1 MVSPAEVARSYDARA
16 PRRAESSTRF
26 DADRVRA
33 HLAVAQTRSAGQVL
47 VDTAGI
53 PGGGLAVLVVVD
65 DQPLLVEA
73 AVGTVERAGFTV
85 DRVDHPILR
94 VQRDASGAITGVV
107 ADDGASGLRGSRESW
122 ICLEVPGARP
132 DDSERLRD
140 AIASVIARVVAVH
153 TDSAAMGAVID
164 EAASALEGEQRE
176 LLAWLGDRNF
186 QPIGVVTAGSGD
198 EAWTRGLG
206 VFTDDALPRPP
217 FVDDA
222 GVTVGRMH
230 LPAGVHRTAYPAVV
244 DIVTPDTRVAVVGV
258 FSTAGVTAD
267 VTTVPVVREVVAA
280 TLRHAG
286 TDADAYSGATMIE
299 LLQNHPRTDLFSADP
314 ELLARDLAD
323 ALEAVT
329 AREVRVFLRADP
341 RSAIVSAQIHL
352 PRDRYTTRLRATM
365 QEHLAQRIGGHD
377 AEYSARITDAPLA
390 AIHVLMRTEVVAGVQ
405 PAAPGTVT
413 DLDGDLRSEIQSDLA
428 DAARSWDEQ
437 LCATATSGDA
447 ELDES
452 TAAAYAAVLSQAYKD
467 QRDPHTALADAA
479 VLSSLEPGGFDV
491 RLARHADIAHRWT
504 FGLYLCG
511 RSASLTA
518 VLPMIQSLGVEVL
531 DEQPLAVTRPDGIDC
546 WIYEFTLQ
554 PAGGVTVSADV
565 ADDLGHRFTDA
576 FSHLWSGIAEVDEFN
591 ELVIRTRLDWRS
603 IVMLRAYAN
612 YLRQCGFAYSTRRIA
627 SVLGD
632 HAQLAEALIDV
643 VEASFHPDRADEQAR
658 DAALDRVAALS
669 GDVMSLDADRIV
681 SAFVDLVR
689 ATVRT
694 NFFTEG
700 VLRRSLAIKLLP
712 EQIPQAPQPRPHR
725 EIYVYSPRVEGVH
738 LRFGAV
744 ARGGIRW
751 SDRTEDFRTEI
762 LGLVK
767 AQAVKNAVIVPVGAK
782 GGFVV
787 RRPPVPTGDAG
798 TDREATRATGVAC
811 YREFIS
817 ALLDLTD
824 DVAPDG
830 SVRPA
835 PGLVRRDGDDTY
847 LVVAADKGTAAF
859 SDIANEVAADH
870 GFWLGD
876 AFASGG
882 SVGYDHKAM
891 GITARGAW
899 ESVRRHF
906 LEIDLDVDAD
916 DFTVVGVG
924 DMSGDVFG
932 NGMLLSDHIGL
943 VAAFDHRH
951 VFVDP
956 TPDRAVATEQRRRL
970 FAMPRSSW
978 ADYDTDAISE
988 GGGVWSRETKSIPVS
1003 PQMRAALG
1011 IDGDGESLSPPELI
1025 TAILCAPVDLL
1036 WNGGIGTYV
1045 KASTESHA
1053 DVGDKA
1059 NDAIRVDATQVR
1071 ARVIGEG
1078 GNLGV
1083 TERGRVEFDLHGGRI
1098 NSDAL
1103 DNSAG
1108 VDCSDHEVNIKILL
1122 DAAVAAGDLDASER
1136 NTLLA
1141 SMTDEVARLVLS
1153 DNIAQN
1159 TALGIARAQS
1169 APMAEVHVRLLRHLA
1184 RDHGVDLELEVLP
1197 TARSLARR
1205 GPDRDRVGL
1214 TSPELATTMA
1224 HVKLAVKSE
1233 LLHGDLPDNDVFEQ
1247 RVARYFPVP
1256 LRDRFAE
1263 GIRRH
1268 RLRREI
1274 VATTLVNEVVDCA
1287 GPEHVFSLIEGSG
1300 ASETDAVRAF
1310 VVASEIFRLDELWQG
1325 IVGAQAPA
1333 AAVDAMVIRWRRLLF
1348 RASRWLLATRP
1359 QPLAVSAEVTRY
1371 AQRVADLLPLV
1382 DGWLGER
1389 SRHEIDAVAAEL
1401 AESGVTGDVVGA
1413 AAGCLHWF
1421 CLLDVV
1427 DAAEIADRDERE
1439 VGELYF
1445 AVMEYLGVEQLLTAV
1460 SDLDSGDRWQSLAR
1474 LALRDDLFAVLRSI
1488 TLTVLELGEPDES
1501 AAEKIE
1507 EWRMHTAT
1515 RLTRAQATLEEI
1527 DASGHHDLAT
1537 LSVAARAL
1545 RSMIR

>member
-1 MVSPAEVARSYDARA
+1 VAHRRSPGE
-16 PRRAESSTRF
+16 
-26 DADRVRA
+26 
-33 HLAVAQTRSAGQVL
+33 VL
-47 VDTAGI
+47 VDVVEI
-53 PGGGLAVLVVVD
+53 PGGGLAVLAVAD

-73 AVGTVERAGFTV
+73 AVGAVERAGFTV
-85 DRVDHPILR
+85 ARVDHPILR
-94 VQRDASGAITGVV
+94 VDRDDTGVITGVT
-107 ADDGASGLRGSRESW
+107 ADDGASGLAGTRESW
-122 ICLEVPGARP
+122 ICLEIDGAGP
-132 DDSERLRD
+132 DDAAGLRVATTSVIDRVAAVHADAAAMCAVLDDAAPALDGEHRDLLTWLRD
-140 AIASVIARVVAVH
+140 RH
-153 TDSAAMGAVID
+153 
-164 EAASALEGEQRE
+164 
-176 LLAWLGDRNF
+176 F
-186 QPIGVVTAGSGD
+186 HPIGAVTAGPD
-198 EAWTRGLG
+198 DDDWTQGLG
-206 VFTDDALPRPP
+206 VFTDRALPRPP
-217 FVDDA
+217 LVVEDS
-222 GVTVGRMH
+222 GVAVGRMH
-230 LPAGVHRTAYPAVV
+230 LPAGVHRTAYPTVV
-244 DIVTPDTRVAVVGV
+244 RIATPQDGTTRAAVVGV
-258 FSTAGVTAD
+258 FSTAGITAD
-267 VTTVPVVREVVAA
+267 VTTVPVVRAIVAE
-280 TLRHAG
+280 TLRQAG

-299 LLQNHPRTDLFSADP
+299 LLQNHPRTDLFSAEP
-314 ELLARDLAD
+314 RLLARDLSD

-365 QEHLAQRIGGHD
+365 QDHLARRLGGRD

-390 AIHVLMRTEVVAGVQ
+390 AIHVLMRTEVLDGME
-405 PAAPGTVT
+405 PAPSGAITE
-413 DLDGDLRSEIQSDLA
+413 LDGDLRSAIQSDLA

-437 LCATATSGDA
+437 LCAAAVFDDID
-447 ELDES
+447 LDPS

-467 QRDPHTALADAA
+467 QRDPRTALADAA
-479 VLSSLEPGGFDV
+479 VIKALEPGGFDV
-491 RLARHADIAHRWT
+491 RLARHADIEHRWT
-504 FGLYLCG
+504 FDLYLCG

-554 PAGGVTVSADV
+554 PANGVSVPVGG

-591 ELVIRTRLDWRS
+591 DLVIRTRLDWRS

-612 YLRQCGFAYSTRRIA
+612 YLRQCGFAYSARRIA

-632 HAQLAEALIDV
+632 HAELTEALIDV
-643 VEASFHPDRADEQAR
+643 VETSFHPDRADDEAR
-658 DAALDRVAALS
+658 EAALARVARLS

-700 VLRRSLAIKLLP
+700 VLRRALAIKLLP
-712 EQIPQAPQPRPHR
+712 DAIPQAPQPRPHR

-787 RRPPVPTGDAG
+787 RRPPVPTGDAAG
-798 TDREATRATGVAC
+798 DREATRAAGVAC

-906 LEIDLDVDAD
+906 LELDLDVDSD
-916 DFTVVGVG
+916 DFTVVGIG

-932 NGMLLSDHIGL
+932 NGMLLSERIGL

-956 TPDRAVATEQRRRL
+956 TPDRALATEQRRRL
-970 FAMPRSSW
+970 FDLPRSSW
-978 ADYDTDAISE
+978 ADYDTDAISD
-988 GGGVWSRETKSIPVS
+988 GGGVWSREAKSIPVS
-1003 PQMRAALG
+1003 PQMRSALG
-1011 IDGDGESLSPPELI
+1011 IDEGVDSLSPPELI

-1059 NDAIRVDATQVR
+1059 NDPIRVDAPQVR

-1083 TERGRVEFDLHGGRI
+1083 TERGRVEFDLHGGRV

-1122 DAAVAAGDLDASER
+1122 DAAVAAGDLDSSDR
-1136 NTLLA
+1136 TGLLA

-1169 APMAEVHVRLLRHLA
+1169 ASMAEVHVRLLRHLA
-1184 RDHGVDLELEVLP
+1184 REHGVDLELEVLP
-1197 TARSLARR
+1197 TARSLTRR

-1214 TSPELATTMA
+1214 TSPELATAMA

-1233 LLHGDLPDNDVFEQ
+1233 LLHGDLPDNDVFDE
-1247 RVARYFPVP
+1247 RLSTYFPAP
-1256 LRDRFAE
+1256 LRDRFAD

-1274 VATTLVNEVVDCA
+1274 VTTTLVNDVVDRA
-1287 GPEHVFSLIEGSG
+1287 GPEHVFSLTEGSG
-1300 ASETDAVRAF
+1300 ASETDAVRAY
-1310 VVASEIFRLDELWQG
+1310 VVVSEIFGLDDLWGQ
-1325 IVGAQAPA
+1325 IVGSGAPVA
-1333 AAVDAMVIRWRRLLF
+1333 TVDAMVIRWRRLLF
-1348 RASRWLLATRP
+1348 RASRWMLATRP

-1371 AQRVADLLPLV
+1371 AQRVEALV
-1382 DGWLGER
+1382 PQVDAWLGPR
-1389 SRHEIDAVAAEL
+1389 SRHEVDSVTTELTDGGVRGPVATAIAE
-1401 AESGVTGDVVGA
+1401 
-1413 AAGCLHWF
+1413 CLHWF
-1421 CLLDVV
+1421 CLLDIV
-1427 DAAEIADRDERE
+1427 DAAEIADRDELE

-1445 AVMEYLGVEQLLTAV
+1445 AIMEYLGVEQLLTAV

-1474 LALRDDLFAVLRSI
+1474 LALRDDLFAVMRSI
-1488 TLTVLELGEPDES
+1488 TLTVLELGEPDET
-1501 AAEKIE
+1501 AEEKIE
-1507 EWRMHTAT
+1507 EWRLHTAT

>member
-16 PRRAESSTRF
+16 SRRAESSTRF

-33 HLAVAQTRSAGQVL
+33 HLAVAQTRARGEVL
-47 VDTAGI
+47 VDTAEI
-53 PGGGLAVLVVVD
+53 PGGGLAVLAVAD

-73 AVGTVERAGFTV
+73 AVGAVERAGFTV
-85 DRVDHPILR
+85 GRVDHPILR
-94 VQRDASGAITGVV
+94 VDRDDTGAITGVT
-107 ADDGASGLRGSRESW
+107 ADDGSAGDGGTRESW
-122 ICLEVPGARP
+122 MCLEVDGADT
-132 DDSERLRD
+132 DDAAALR
-140 AIASVIARVVAVH
+140 AATETVIARVVAVH
-153 TDSAAMGAVID
+153 ADAEAMWSVVD
-164 EAASALEGEQRE
+164 EAIEALDGEERD
-176 LLAWLGDRNF
+176 LLVWLRDRHF
-186 QPIGVVTAGSGD
+186 HPIGLVAATGD
-198 EAWTRGLG
+198 DWDRGLG
-206 VFTDDALPRPP
+206 VFADTDLPRPP
-217 FVDDA
+217 FVADA
-222 GVTVGRMH
+222 GVSVGRMH
-230 LPAGVHRTAYPAVV
+230 LPAGVHRTEYPTVV
-244 DIVTPDTRVAVVGV
+244 TIGTGRRRDAVVGV

-267 VTTVPVVREVVAA
+267 VTTVPVVREIVAT

-314 ELLARDLAD
+314 ELLARDLSD

-365 QEHLAQRIGGHD
+365 QDHLARRLGGRD

-390 AIHVLMRTEVVAGVQ
+390 AIHVLMRTETVEDIT

-413 DLDGDLRSEIQSDLA
+413 DLDGDLRSAIQADLA
-428 DAARSWDEQ
+428 EAARSWDEQ
-437 LCATATSGDA
+437 LCAVATSDDTDLDA
-447 ELDES
+447 S

-467 QRDPHTALADAA
+467 QREPRTALADAA
-479 VLSSLEPGGFDV
+479 VLSALEPGGFDV
-491 RLARHADIAHRWT
+491 RLARHADIEHRWT
-504 FGLYLCG
+504 FDLYLCG

-531 DEQPLAVTRPDGIDC
+531 DEQPLSVTRPDGIDC

-554 PAGGVTVSADV
+554 PAGGVSLPAD
-565 ADDLGHRFTDA
+565 AGDDLGHRFTDA

-603 IVMLRAYAN
+603 IVMLRAYAH
-612 YLRQCGFAYSTRRIA
+612 YLRQCGFAYSSRRIA

-632 HAQLAEALIDV
+632 HAELAEALIDV
-643 VEASFHPDRADEQAR
+643 VETSFHPDRADDAAR
-658 DAALDRVAALS
+658 DAALDRVARLS

-712 EQIPQAPQPRPHR
+712 EAIPQAPQPRPHR

-751 SDRTEDFRTEI
+751 SDRAEDFRTEI

-787 RRPPVPTGDAG
+787 RRPPVPTGDAA
-798 TDREATRATGVAC
+798 TDREATRAAGVAC

-830 SVRPA
+830 GVRPA

-906 LEIDLDVDAD
+906 LELDLDIDVD

-956 TPDRAVATEQRRRL
+956 TPDRARATEQRRRL

-988 GGGVWSRETKSIPVS
+988 GGGVWSRETKAIPIS
-1003 PQMRAALG
+1003 APMRAALG
-1011 IDGDGESLSPPELI
+1011 IDDGVESLSPPELI

-1059 NDAIRVDATQVR
+1059 NDAIRVDAPQVR

-1122 DAAVAAGDLDASER
+1122 DAAVAAGDLDAFER
-1136 NTLLA
+1136 NELLA
-1141 SMTDEVARLVLS
+1141 SMTDEVARLVLG

-1159 TALGIARAQS
+1159 TALGIARSQS

-1184 RDHGVDLELEVLP
+1184 REHGVDLELEVLP
-1197 TARSLARR
+1197 TARTLTRR

-1247 RVARYFPVP
+1247 RLARYFPVP
-1256 LRDRFAE
+1256 LRERFAD

-1274 VATTLVNEVVDCA
+1274 VATTLVNDVVDCA
-1287 GPEHVFSLIEGSG
+1287 GPEHVFSLTEGSG

-1310 VVASEIFRLDELWQG
+1310 VVVSEIFGLDALWRD
-1325 IVGAQAPA
+1325 VVDAQAPA

-1348 RASRWLLATRP
+1348 RASRWMLATRP

-1371 AQRVADLLPLV
+1371 GQRVANLLPQV
-1382 DGWLGER
+1382 DGWLGDR

-1401 AESGVTGDVVGA
+1401 TEFGASGPVVAA

-1421 CLLDVV
+1421 CLLDIV

-1445 AVMEYLGVEQLLTAV
+1445 AIMEYLGVEQLLSAV

-1474 LALRDDLFAVLRSI
+1474 LALRDDLFAVMRSI